1 MKRAFAAA
9 VILWAVGL
17 APVLAGPPDGLEP
30 KIFATDFESGSVG
43 AWSSY
48 PPAQD
53 TAYDPTIWVKR
64 VDGNPGLALTREI
77 QPWSANAYTFGVR
90 RKLDLLA
97 TPDSVLSFRY
107 YLKAYGDPL
116 GAPRPDT
123 RQLGGTG
130 SLGAPR
136 PDTRQLGGIA
146 TPVRLTVKFAFEDGG
161 TAEVSV
167 PVEKLLSWER
177 AEVPLRDLVGATG
190 LRRLTAVALMA
201 VCPKADPETRLRFAV
216 DDFRIAGLAEMKP
229 ILAEPGSHWLDE
241 MGAAVGATHF
251 VEGEALRLRGE
262 FPADVAGADIALS
275 QALTG
280 DDSRVVKVRVAG
292 RAWEAVLPGPA
303 VKPGLWRAEIRA
315 RLRKPGPFGPR
326 ALSLPFVFLA
336 LPRRAPTGHPR
347 LLATP
352 AGRAEI
358 LAAVETGGLRPVWDK
373 LVADARELRTK
384 HDARDFNYNL
394 DAYDEVFWLPTYEGY
409 VRALHTPSRSIR
421 ENAVVH
427 FLSGDKDA
435 GEAARRGLLALAR
448 WPSWVH
454 PHILNQGQFT
464 YWPVGIALIDLAL
477 GYDFAYDT
485 LTPEER
491 RTVAEALYDKGVT
504 EVFKEY
510 VRDNRVSSDTSNW
523 ISHVTTG
530 AALCALAA
538 ADEIPA
544 ERLEP
549 YLTGAILKLGRL
561 IENAFDPD
569 GVYGEGYYYHNFT
582 MQSLP
587 QAMAAFERLGV
598 AFPKKIADSYRY
610 ILYQLDPASGR
621 LFEYGDAHDDLI
633 PSSMSN
639 WAYIL
644 RRDRS
649 PVLRSLYA
657 ARPGQNYLDLLFPC
671 DRTPAPLPPGLPL
684 TARFRETGMTVF
696 RSGFGA
702 EDFVFVFKAGPFYNH
717 QHFDQGSFFLA
728 DRGRTFFDES
738 GNSNYY
744 EDPWYQRLFIQAGG
758 HNTLLADG
766 DVESQQAGDL
776 LKDVPAWGAFARTTD
791 FLETP
796 DAAVL
801 SADLTPL
808 YKGRFGSLRRNILYL
823 KPRTVVIIDRALE
836 APGVDR
842 LNARF
847 HVPRKEDVRAEGGT
861 AIVERSGRTLSLRT
875 LYPADIESTIVK
887 RPLSINEFKAENA
900 ITMKAR
906 GFLELA
912 TPLRDGRA
920 AFVNIMGTDE
930 KAIEGARTAA
940 VPGGLELETAAGTWI
955 VNTDGG
961 LVKTKNTE
969 TDAILFKPGTEGFLA
984 LRATMAKLGGRV
996 LFEATK
1002 PVSLSLEIGQGRAV
1016 LSYSAA
1022 EPSDVVLSLEKRPG
1036 SVKPV
1041 EGSPV
1046 RWSFSDGR
1054 LRARLSGEGKLEIK

>member
-1 MKRAFAAA
+1 MKRLFATAVVLLAA
-9 VILWAVGL
+9 CL
-17 APVLAGPPDGLEP
+17 APALAGPPDGLEP
-30 KIFATDFESGSVG
+30 RIFSADFESGSVG

-64 VDGNPGLALTREI
+64 IDGNPSLALAREI
-77 QPWSANAYTFGVR
+77 QPWSANAYAFGVR
-90 RKLDLLA
+90 RKLDLLVP
-97 TPDSVLSFRY
+97 PDSVLSFRY
-107 YLKAYGDPL
+107 YLKAYGT
-116 GAPRPDT
+116 AAR
-123 RQLGGTG
+123 
-130 SLGAPR
+130 
-136 PDTRQLGGIA
+136 
-146 TPVRLTVKFAFEDGG
+146 VVVKFAFEDGG
-161 TAEVSV
+161 SAEVSV
-167 PVEKLLSWER
+167 PVKDIMRWAP
-177 AEVPLRDLVGATG
+177 AEVPLRDLVPAAGV
-190 LRRLTAVALMA
+190 RRLTAVALTA
-201 VCPKADPETRLRFAV
+201 VCSKADPETLLRFAV
-216 DDFRIAGLAEMKP
+216 DDLRIAGLAEMRP
-229 ILAEPGSHWLDE
+229 LLSEPKSHWLEE
-241 MGAAVGATHF
+241 MGAAVGAAHF
-251 VEGEALRLRGE
+251 VEGETLRLRGR
-262 FPADVAGADIALS
+262 FPVEVAGAEIALS

-280 DDSRVVKVRVAG
+280 GDPRVVKVRVTG
-292 RAWEAVLPGPA
+292 RAWEAALPGPA
-303 VKPGLWRAEIRA
+303 VKPGLWRAEIRG
-315 RLRKPGPFGPR
+315 RLRRPGPSGPR
-326 ALSLPFVFLA
+326 VLTLPFVFLA
-336 LPRRAPTGHPR
+336 TPRRPPAGHPR

-352 AGRAEI
+352 AARAGI
-358 LAAVETGGLRPVWDK
+358 LAAIENGGLRPVWDK
-373 LVADARELRTK
+373 LVADARDLRTK
-384 HDARDFNYNL
+384 YDARDFNYNL

-409 VRALHTPSRSIR
+409 VRALHTPSRAIR

-427 FLSGDKDA
+427 FLSGDKEA
-435 GEAARRGLLALAR
+435 GEAARRALLAVAR

-454 PHILNQGQFT
+454 PHILNQGQST
-464 YWPVGIALIDLAL
+464 YWPVGIALIDFAL
-477 GYDFAYDT
+477 GFDFAYDV
-485 LTPEER
+485 LSPEER
-491 RTVAEALYDKGVT
+491 RTVAEALYHKGVT

-530 AALCALAA
+530 AVLCALAA

-549 YLTGAILKLGRL
+549 FLTGAILKLGRL
-561 IENAFDPD
+561 VNNAFDPD

-587 QAMAAFERLGV
+587 QAMAALERWGV
-598 AFPKKIADSYRY
+598 AFPEKIADSYRY

-644 RRDRS
+644 RRNRA
-649 PVLRSLYA
+649 PLLGSLYA

-671 DRTPAPLPPGLPL
+671 DRTPAPLPPDLPL

-728 DRGRTFFDES
+728 DRGRTFLDEC

-766 DVESQQAGDL
+766 DVESQRAGDL
-776 LKDVPAWGAFARTTD
+776 LKDVPAWRDFARTTD

-808 YKGRFGSLRRNILYL
+808 YKGRFGSLSRNVLYL
-823 KPRTVVIIDRALE
+823 KPRTVVLVDRALE
-836 APGVDR
+836 APGVGR

-847 HVPRKEDVRAEGGT
+847 HVPRKEDVRAAGGT
-861 AIVERSGRTLSLRT
+861 ATVERSGRTLRLRT
-875 LYPADIESTIVK
+875 LFPAGVESTVVK

-912 TPLRDGRA
+912 APVREGRA
-920 AFVNIMGTDE
+920 AFVNILGTDE
-930 KAIEGARTAA
+930 KLIDEARAA
-940 VPGGLELETAAGTWI
+940 VVPGGLTLAIGGGTWI
-955 VNTDGG
+955 INTDSGV
-961 LVKTKNTE
+961 VKTGETE
-969 TDAILFKPGTEGFLA
+969 TDAVIFGPGTDGFLA
-984 LRATMAKLGGRV
+984 LRATMAKYGGRS

-1002 PVSLSLEIGQGRAV
+1002 PVSLSLERRAGCAV
-1016 LSYSAA
+1016 LAYSAA
-1022 EPSDVVLSLEKRPG
+1022 EPADVSLALERRPA

-1041 EGSPV
+1041 GGGSV

-1054 LRARLSGEGKLEIK
+1054 LRVRLIGESKLEIR

>member
-9 VILWAVGL
+9 VILSAAGL
-17 APVLAGPPDGLEP
+17 APLQAGPPEGLTP
-30 KIFATDFESGSVG
+30 RVFSADFESGSVG

-64 VDGNPGLALTREI
+64 IDGNPGLALAREI

-97 TPDSVLSFRY
+97 TEDSVLAFRY

-116 GAPRPDT
+116 GAPRPDM
-123 RQLGGTG
+123 RESGGAG

-136 PDTRQLGGIA
+136 PDTRKPGGVA
-146 TPVRLTVKFAFEDGG
+146 TPARLAVKFAFADGG

-167 PVEKLLSWER
+167 PVGSLMGWER
-177 AEVPLRDLVGATG
+177 AEVPLREFVGAKG
-190 LRRLTAVALMA
+190 VRRLTAVALMA
-201 VCPKADPETRLRFAV
+201 VCSKADPEARLRFAV
-216 DDFRIAGLAEMKP
+216 DDLRIAGLADMKP
-229 ILAEPGSHWLDE
+229 LLAEPKSHWLDE
-241 MGAAVGATHF
+241 MGAAVGAAHF
-251 VEGEALRLRGE
+251 VAGEALRLRGE
-262 FPADVAGADIALS
+262 FPADVAVADIALS

-280 DDSRVVKVRVAG
+280 GEARVVKVRVAG
-292 RAWEAVLPGPA
+292 RAWEALLPGPA
-303 VKPGLWRAEIRA
+303 VRPGLWRAEIRG
-315 RLRKPGPFGPR
+315 RLRKPDPSGPR
-326 ALSLPFVFLA
+326 VLSLPFVFLA
-336 LPRRAPTGHPR
+336 KPRQAPAGHPR
-347 LLATP
+347 LVATP
-352 AGRAEI
+352 EGRAGI
-358 LAAVETGGLRPVWDK
+358 LAAIENGGLRPVWDK
-373 LVADARELRTK
+373 LLADARELRTK
-384 HDARDFNYNL
+384 YNARDFNYNL

-427 FLSGDKDA
+427 FLSGDKEA
-435 GEAARRGLLALAR
+435 GDAARRALLALAR

-477 GYDFAYDT
+477 GYDFAYDV

-491 RTVAEALYDKGVT
+491 RTVAEALYSKGVT

-530 AALCALAA
+530 AALCALAV

-587 QAMAAFERLGV
+587 QAMAALERLGV
-598 AFPKKIADSYRY
+598 AFPAKIADSYRY

-644 RRDRS
+644 RRDRA
-649 PVLRSLYA
+649 PLLRSLYG

-696 RSGFGA
+696 RSGFGP

-717 QHFDQGSFFLA
+717 QHFDQGSFFLG
-728 DRGRTFFDES
+728 DLGRTFLDEC

-766 DVESQQAGDL
+766 DVESQRAGDL
-776 LKDVPAWGAFARTTD
+776 LKDVPAWRDFARTTD

-796 DAAVL
+796 GAAVL

-823 KPRTVVIIDRALE
+823 KPRTVILVDRALE
-836 APGVDR
+836 APGVGR

-847 HVPRKEDVRAEGGT
+847 HVPRKEDVKAGGGMAT
-861 AIVERSGRTLSLRT
+861 VERSGRTLRLRT
-875 LYPADIESTIVK
+875 LFPAEIESTVVK

-912 TPLRDGRA
+912 TQVRDGRA

-930 KAIEGARTAA
+930 NLVENARAA
-940 VPGGLELETAAGTWI
+940 VVPGGLTLDAGGATWV

-961 LVKTKNTE
+961 LVKAGGTE
-969 TDAILFKPGTEGFLA
+969 TDALIFGPGTDGFLA
-984 LRATMAKLGGRV
+984 LRATVAKQGGRT
-996 LFEATK
+996 LLEATK
-1002 PVSLSLEIGQGRAV
+1002 PVSLSLESGPGASV

-1022 EPSDVVLSLEKRPG
+1022 EPSDVSLGLAKRPV
-1036 SVKPV
+1036 SVKPL
-1041 EGSPV
+1041 EGGQI
-1046 RWSFSDGR
+1046 RWSFSDIR
-1054 LRARLSGEGKLEIK
+1054 LRLRLSGEGKLKIE